1 LSNQFIRE
9 TRPPRKA
16 AFSCRKAIPEK
27 PKQSLAVPACTGMF
41 LQTWLQHGV
50 RGMFMRPFH
59 RGGFAPPPAR
69 PRMPISPSS
78 AGANLIKKRRE
89 RDAERAAGGGGGA
102 EART

>member
-1 LSNQFIRE
+1 
-9 TRPPRKA
+9 
-16 AFSCRKAIPEK
+16 
-27 PKQSLAVPACTGMF
+27 
-41 LQTWLQHGV
+41 
-50 RGMFMRPFH
+50 MFMRPFH